1 MARRISASQLRSK
14 LRQQQQ
20 KRKQA
25 IDKYNREVRA
35 HNRKAQ
41 QAVNKYNQEV
51 RAYNVRVRAN
61 RRRLRSLVTRL
72 NQQKTT
78 TRFVVYRTSVQTL
91 TEAYKRLDSRSES
104 SQLDPRYN
112 WMLDLSERETANSVD
127 VANRLLDAEP
137 DPEEYVDELQ
147 DAQLGQQL
155 REISPDLDDRWRG
168 AVYSLD
174 PKNPDA
180 ARHFCTSAREIF
192 TQILEIKAPDD
203 LVFAALPGCA
213 ATDRGNPTRRSKIK
227 YFLHRQGMLEEA
239 LEDFIE
245 KDMQNIVELFHVFN
259 DGTHGSAGTYDF
271 VQLSAIKKRVED
283 GIVFL
288 SEIVKDG

>member
-1 MARRISASQLRSK
+1 LRSK

-35 HNRKAQ
+35 YNRKAK

-51 RAYNVRVRAN
+51 RAYNARVRAN

-78 TRFVVYRTSVQTL
+78 TRFVEYRTSVQTL
-91 TEAYKRLDSRSES
+91 TESYTRLDSRSES
-104 SQLDPRYN
+104 NQLDPRYN
-112 WMLDLSERETANSVD
+112 WVLDLSERETANSVD

-137 DPEEYVDELQ
+137 DPDEHVDELQ

-155 REISPDLDDRWRG
+155 REISPDLDDRWQG

-203 LVFAALPGCA
+203 LVFAALPDCA

-227 YFLHRQGMLEEA
+227 YFLHRKGMLEEA

-271 VQLSAIKKRVED
+271 TQLSAIKKRVED